1 VTIIGYVRESSFEDP
16 LLQEVALK
24 VWGADIIRAEQRS
37 SARTNPRKE
46 LRTIL
51 KTISAGDTLMVTR
64 LDRLARDFADLQSIA
79 RTLRLKG
86 ATLRA
91 TEQPIDTGAAAGKTF
106 LDYLNVFAEFD
117 VNLRRERRLEG
128 IVRARAE
135 GRFAGRPAT
144 IDPVRIRKMRAQG
157 IKPPSSQ
164 RPSASAVR
172 PFTGRS
178 ARPSRSLMPNRR
190 WRRCRAPRRL
200 AVPLLRD
207 PQRERFCR
215 EVVEQYLAMPPSS
228 APVQAAY
235 VAAGFRPNRANAH
248 RFAGRPEIRQRIQEL
263 MAEALAYADI
273 RIQKAAVTLDHIA
286 SARLSDFYEPAAGL
300 KDIASLPPRLAGAIK
315 KVEYYPDGSIKH
327 IELHD
332 KVRALETIMRH
343 LGGMREEGPPVNVAI
358 SDEQRIAAVMSLLA
372 RAKPELP
379 PGETQ

>member
-157 IKPPSSQ
+157 IKPPVI
-164 RPSASAVR
+164 AKAL
-172 PFTGRS
+172 GI
-178 ARPSRSLMPNRR
+178 
-190 WRRCRAPRRL
+190 CRATVYRALGASLAFVDAEPAL
-200 AVPLLRD
+200 EAVPGATEASR
-207 PQRERFCR
+207 
-215 EVVEQYLAMPPSS
+215 
-228 APVQAAY
+228 APTA
-235 VAAGFRPNRANAH
+235 
-248 RFAGRPEIRQRIQEL
+248 
-263 MAEALAYADI
+263 
-273 RIQKAAVTLDHIA
+273 
-286 SARLSDFYEPAAGL
+286 
-300 KDIASLPPRLAGAIK
+300 
-315 KVEYYPDGSIKH
+315 
-327 IELHD
+327 
-332 KVRALETIMRH
+332 
-343 LGGMREEGPPVNVAI
+343 
-358 SDEQRIAAVMSLLA
+358 
-372 RAKPELP
+372 
-379 PGETQ
+379 